1 MTLEAR
7 PLLDVHER
15 ELAEW
20 VARCAELCDA
30 VRAAARAALCEDGLE
45 QRTRAVRSGAGDVTY
60 GLDERCEAAVEAWF
74 ERTARERPL
83 SLLTEDTGWRHRGPG
98 PRGALG
104 PARELDGFDHGGAR
118 LALDPVDGTRGLMFD
133 LRSAWTVVSLAGP
146 GRGTPRLEDLEH
158 GALWELPD
166 SRAARFRIL
175 SAVRGGACRLEE
187 RELAGGAVRAT
198 ELSVDGDA
206 RCERGFFPFFRYEP
220 AWRPELARL
229 EAEFFAR
236 LERHEGAA
244 LRHVF
249 DDQYICNA
257 GQLALLGLGTYRMIA
272 DLRAWLAARSGAR
285 TTTSKPYDVAG
296 AILVARAAG
305 CVVEAPEG
313 GDLSFELDTHTP
325 VSFVGWA
332 NPATA
337 RRLAPHLRAV
347 LAGT

>member
-1 MTLEAR
+1 MDA
-7 PLLDVHER
+7 R
-15 ELAEW
+15 ELADW
-20 VARCAELCDA
+20 VARCSTLADA
-30 VRAAARAALCEDGLE
+30 VRAASRAALCEDGLE
-45 QRTRAVRSGAGDVTY
+45 QRTRAVRSGVGDVTY
-60 GLDERCEAAVEAWF
+60 GLDERCEAAVESWF
-74 ERTARERPL
+74 EAVARERPL

-104 PARELDGFDHGGAR
+104 SARELDGFHHGGPR

-146 GRGTPRLEDLEH
+146 GRGQPRLSDLEH

-166 SRAARFRIL
+166 SRAARFRVL
-175 SAVRGGACRLEE
+175 SAMRGGTCRLEE
-187 RELAGGAVRAT
+187 RALEGDGSARGTQLVA
-198 ELSVDGDA
+198 DGDA

-229 EAEFFAR
+229 EAEFFRR
-236 LERHEGAA
+236 LEEHEGAA

-249 DDQYICNA
+249 DDQYISNA

-272 DLRAWLAARSGAR
+272 DLRAWLAARRGAR

-305 CVVEAPEG
+305 CVIEAPEG
-313 GDLSFELDTHTP
+313 GELEFALDAHTP

-332 NPATA
+332 NGATA
-337 RRLAPHLRAV
+337 QRLGPHLRAV
-347 LAGT
+347 LEKA